1 MGKVDMAMIMAAG
14 LGTRMRPLTENR
26 PKPLVEVAGKTLI
39 DHVLDKARLAG
50 VANIVVNV
58 HYLPDQVETHLER
71 HAADLQVAIS
81 DERDL
86 LMETGGGLVQAE
98 HLIGAEPFYCLNSD
112 AIWTDTGETDA
123 LSRLA
128 AAWDGDRMDGLL
140 LIVPRERAFQHSGKG
155 DFFLDDEGRLIRR
168 GYHDSAPWIYTGNQ
182 LISHRLLRNAPQGP
196 FSTNLFWDRA
206 IAEGRLFGLVHEG
219 DWYDIGSPQAI
230 GPTEAAL
237 TVHG

>member
-1 MGKVDMAMIMAAG
+1 MGKVDSAMVMAAG

-39 DHVLDKARLAG
+39 DHVLDKVRLAG
-50 VANIVVNV
+50 VGNVVVNV
-58 HYLPDQVETHLER
+58 HYLPDQIEAHLGC
-71 HAADLQVAIS
+71 HATDLNVAIS
-81 DERDL
+81 DERAL
-86 LMETGGGLVQAE
+86 LMETGGGLVQAQ
-98 HLIGAEPFYCLNSD
+98 HLIDAEPFYCLNSD
-112 AIWTDTGETDA
+112 AIWTDEGEADA

-155 DFFLDDEGRLIRR
+155 DFFLDEEGRLIRR

-182 LISHRLLRNAPQGP
+182 LISHRLLRNAPEGP

-206 IAEGRLFGLVHEG
+206 IAEGRLFGLVHQG
-219 DWYDIGSPQAI
+219 DWYDIGSPEAI
-230 GPTEAAL
+230 APTEAAL
-237 TVHG
+237 AVHG

>member
-1 MGKVDMAMIMAAG
+1 MAMVMAAG
-14 LGTRMRPLTENR
+14 LGTRMRPLTENT
-26 PKPLVEVAGKTLI
+26 PKPLVEVAGKPLI
-39 DHVLDKARLAG
+39 DHVLGKARLAG
-50 VANIVVNV
+50 IANIVVNV
-58 HYLPDQVETHLER
+58 HYLPDQVEAHLER
-71 HAADLQVAIS
+71 HASDLQVAIS

-98 HLIGAEPFYCLNSD
+98 HLIDAEPFYCLNSD
-112 AIWTDTGETDA
+112 AIWTDDGETDA

-128 AAWDGDRMDGLL
+128 AAWDGERMDGLL

-155 DFFLDDEGRLIRR
+155 DFFLDDSGRLIRR

-182 LISHRLLRNAPQGP
+182 LISHRLLRNAPEGP

-206 IAEGRLFGLVHEG
+206 IAEGRLFGLIHIG

-230 GPTEAAL
+230 APTEAAL
-237 TVHG
+237 AGHG

>member
-1 MGKVDMAMIMAAG
+1 MGAVDTAMIMAAG

-50 VANIVVNV
+50 VGNVVVNV
-58 HYLPDQVETHLER
+58 HYLPDQVEAHLER

-81 DERDL
+81 DEREL

-98 HLIGAEPFYCLNSD
+98 HLIDAEPFYCLNSD

-128 AAWDGDRMDGLL
+128 AAWDGEAMDGLL

-182 LISHRLLRNAPQGP
+182 LISHRLLRNAPAGP

-206 IAEGRLFGLVHEG
+206 IAEGRLFGLVHAG

-230 GPTEAAL
+230 APTEAAL
-237 TVHG
+237 AVHG